1 VSRRYA
7 YTGIVVSRD
16 GITTTHLVNG
26 STAAAALTNLRRLR
40 RGDWRRI
47 EVGTGEGT
55 AFRMLAEMSR

>member
-1 VSRRYA
+1 MRLYS

-55 AFRMLAEMSR
+55 AFRMLQGVER

>member
-1 VSRRYA
+1 MRLYS

-47 EVGTGEGT
+47 EVGTGEGRDFVT
-55 AFRMLAEMSR
+55 LREVEK

>member
-1 VSRRYA
+1 VRLYS

-55 AFRMLAEMSR
+55 AFRMLQGVER